1 MSKNLSKKKHINSIS
16 NMEAA
21 KTAFMTEPSKTVE
34 NIEDPNEC
42 VVDGRPLE
50 MSEPEVTIYNNTA
63 EVASSYDVKV
73 DIGMLNIRRGP
84 GMNYDK
90 TGDFTGRGIFTIV
103 ETRDGEG
110 SKAGWGRLSSGA
122 GWICLDYTERV

>member
-1 MSKNLSKKKHINSIS
+1 MSKKKHINNIS

-21 KTAFMTEPSKTVE
+21 KTAYVTEPNETVENVE
-34 NIEDPNEC
+34 NIEDPNDC
-42 VVDGRPLE
+42 AVDGCPLE
-50 MSEPEVTIYNNTA
+50 MSEPEATIDNSTA

-73 DIGMLNIRRGP
+73 DIHMLNIRRGP
-84 GMNYDK
+84 GMNYNK